1 MLSQAACS
9 TTYQPRPT
17 GRVAMVIHHAGAF
30 YSKDGREV
38 PVGPLGGGLED
49 LTGDLP
55 TAAAHART
63 AHARLVIGVP
73 AYLAGAAG
81 VIVGVVVLSGPIGW
95 VVIGGG
101 AAFLGTGLG
110 FMGSGF
116 THAIDA
122 VNIHNDAVEAPS
134 ASPRPQGAWEG
145 PLRDPHGVA
154 RRRGRSSK
162 AGPPCAWIGYA
173 FVGEEPPC
181 PRAPKAR

>member
-1 MLSQAACS
+1 VNGRPNARAVARSTGVPELSCVGLAWAVLWMLNQAACS

-30 YSKDGREV
+30 YIKNGREV
-38 PVGPLGGGLED
+38 PIGPFGGGLED

-55 TAAAHART
+55 AAAAHART
-63 AHARLVIGVP
+63 AHTRLLIGVP
-73 AYLAGAAG
+73 AYLTGAAG

-95 VVIGGG
+95 VVIGVG

-122 VNIHNDAVEAPS
+122 VNIHNDTVQPPS
-134 ASPRPQGAWEG
+134 ASPRPLAAAK
-145 PLRDPHGVA
+145 PL
-154 RRRGRSSK
+154 
-162 AGPPCAWIGYA
+162 
-173 FVGEEPPC
+173 
-181 PRAPKAR
+181 